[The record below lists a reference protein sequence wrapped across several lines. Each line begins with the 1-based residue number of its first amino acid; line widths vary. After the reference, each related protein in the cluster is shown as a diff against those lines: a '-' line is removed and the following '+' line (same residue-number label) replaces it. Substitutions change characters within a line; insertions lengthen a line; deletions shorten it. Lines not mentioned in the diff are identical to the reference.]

1 VRKLAPLFVLVT
13 AAACAGGGG
22 PDVKAELEKRGFEV
36 ASCGKAG
43 EGRFICQ
50 LENGRQVQA
59 ILHEGKVFVVRAV

>member
-13 AAACAGGGG
+13 AAACAGG
-22 PDVKAELEKRGFEV
+22 PNVDADLEKRGFEV
-36 ASCGKAG
+36 ASCQEVG

-50 LENGRQVQA
+50 LESGRRVQA